1 MLYPSQII
9 NLTDPFKNS
18 PSDNFKER
26 TLTTTLPKGKWKLL
40 RMGHTATG
48 HTNATAG
55 GGKGLECD
63 KFNPKAVRKQFDNW
77 FAQAFVKTNPDV
89 ARRVLKYMHV
99 DSWECGSQNW
109 SDTFAAEFQNAVDTT

>member
-1 MLYPSQII
+1 
-9 NLTDPFKNS
+9 
-18 PSDNFKER
+18 
-26 TLTTTLPKGKWKLL
+26 
-40 RMGHTATG
+40 MGHTATG

-63 KFNPKAVRKQFDNW
+63 KFNPKTVRKQFDNW
-77 FAQAFVKTNPDV
+77 YAQAFTKTNPEI

-109 SDTFAAEFQNAVDTT
+109 NKRFAIEFQKRRGYDLMPYLPLLAGIPMESVEQSERFCETYVLPYQNSS